1 MPGTH
6 EAGRTAP
13 LLDRHVLESVRK
25 HQAGLQSF
33 RSMRRIEAR
42 RGKASALR
50 LRFSQSLGR
59 PPAVVNV
66 FRNGKEVHLNNVQIS
81 ETRIMGGF
89 AFRAIDRQ
97 LAFSHKRC
105 AQGPR
110 DGMKS
115 IHECIFRRE
124 RDLETLVCARE
135 PVPDIDSGRCDWWGS
150 DRTFLTRISD
160 HRRSADN
167 NERMQI
173 AVPHLRD
180 AAKTVLP
187 TR

>member
-1 MPGTH
+1 M
-6 EAGRTAP
+6 
-13 LLDRHVLESVRK
+13 K
-25 HQAGLQSF
+25 QAGLQSF
-33 RSMRRIEAR
+33 RSVRRIEAR
-42 RGKASALR
+42 RRKASGLAIEVLPI
-50 LRFSQSLGR
+50 LGQ

-66 FRNGKEVHLNNVQIS
+66 FRNGKEAHLNNVQLGRSIS

-89 AFRAIDRQ
+89 AFRGIDRQ
-97 LAFSHKRC
+97 SAFSHKRC

-135 PVPDIDSGRCDWWGS
+135 PVPDIDSGRCDWWRS
-150 DRTFLTRISD
+150 DWTFLTRISD
-160 HRRSADN
+160 HRRSSDD
-167 NERMQI
+167 NERTQI